1 VDAQELTPVNY
12 IWFAVSMALLLVWV
26 RNSNW
31 GRRAFSS
38 APAKGHSLGA
48 SDILLIMLVYI
59 ASELVRAG
67 TVGTDPDAPWAKQN
81 LSFLVLLAG
90 QFLITVMILYLAHK
104 RFPAGW
110 RRLGVSGQRPI
121 RTVFWSAVYFV
132 AATGWTLLMLG
143 ATLYICRWA
152 GYEEIQKHTILEKLS
167 QPGTPFF
174 SQVLM
179 IVTAAAGAP
188 VAEEL
193 LFRGILQNY
202 LVGFFS
208 RARSRGSL
216 GTAQAAPEAAPVE
229 PGQAAPATETP
240 YGRWMGILSA
250 AVIFAIFH
258 SHWQHMPALVVLG
271 IFLGYVYERRG
282 NLLMPIIVHSL
293 FNALML
299 AATLLQAQSP

>member
-1 VDAQELTPVNY
+1 
-12 IWFAVSMALLLVWV
+12 MALLLVWV

-67 TVGTDPDAPWAKQN
+67 TVGADPDAPWAKQN

-110 RRLGVSGQRPI
+110 RGLGVSGQRPI

-132 AATGWTLLMLG
+132 AATGWTLLVLG

-208 RARSRGSL
+208 RARYRTGQ
-216 GTAQAAPEAAPVE
+216 GAAPEE
-229 PGQAAPATETP
+229 LEQAAPATETP
-240 YGRWMGILSA
+240 YGRWMGILST
-250 AVIFAIFH
+250 AVMFAIFH
-258 SHWQHMPALVVLG
+258 SHWQHMPALVVLA

-282 NLLMPIIVHSL
+282 NLLIPIIVHSL

-299 AATLLQAQSP
+299 AATLLQAQSS